1 MDGLLG
7 EIQWNVTLNNSANRL
22 VMLSLAMLYAGLCP
36 LASVIIFVYQ
46 VIQNKFDETN
56 AYWYQFRQLVS

>member
-1 MDGLLG
+1 
-7 EIQWNVTLNNSANRL
+7 
-22 VMLSLAMLYAGLCP
+22 MLYAGLCP